1 MWPRLFRAAVI
12 VASLSVVAAEP
23 VAAMTC
29 APPDPWF
36 LTTISVVGTPQLPA
50 GVFVR
55 ATPRRVEPT
64 RDAPVWDDSVLNWL
78 ELQNTNTRPVFV
90 LEDAQEYQRRMGYEA
105 ISWPDE
111 DLGDVPPGFR
121 TSIKLENSIWYSW
134 PTNCAVVR
142 CQSIEWRPGTA
153 QLVITGGSFGLSPG
167 FQDLVT
173 RHKNRP
179 PDVAVP
185 QPQLGALTLSYEG
198 RAWAVPFLVTYD
210 LNRNYNPAN
219 GTESGDCG
227 SGLAVIAGALL
238 LLISAAIALPVWLVL
253 RSISRLR
260 RPAVPGR

>member
-1 MWPRLFRAAVI
+1 MDAFWTRLFRAAV
-12 VASLSVVAAEP
+12 VAVALSVIAAEP

-36 LTTISVVGTPQLPA
+36 LTTILVVGTPQLPD

-64 RDAPVWDDSVLNWL
+64 RNEPPWNDSVLNWL
-78 ELQNTNTRPVFV
+78 ELQNTNTRAAFV
-90 LEDAQEYQRRMGYEA
+90 LEDANEYQSRMGYEA
-105 ISWPDE
+105 ISWPDD
-111 DLGDVPPGFR
+111 DLGAVPSGFR

-142 CQSIEWRPGTA
+142 CESVEWSAGGT
-153 QLVITGGSFGLSPG
+153 QLVITSGSFGLSRG

-179 PDVAVP
+179 ADVAVP
-185 QPQLGALTLSYEG
+185 QPQLGALTLSYDG
-198 RAWAVPFLVTYD
+198 RAWTVPFLVTYE

-219 GTESGDCG
+219 GTESSDCG
-227 SGLAVIAGALL
+227 SGLVVIAGAFLL
-238 LLISAAIALPVWLVL
+238 LVSAAIALPIWVSI
-253 RSISRLR
+253 RAISRLR
-260 RPAVPGR
+260 RASA